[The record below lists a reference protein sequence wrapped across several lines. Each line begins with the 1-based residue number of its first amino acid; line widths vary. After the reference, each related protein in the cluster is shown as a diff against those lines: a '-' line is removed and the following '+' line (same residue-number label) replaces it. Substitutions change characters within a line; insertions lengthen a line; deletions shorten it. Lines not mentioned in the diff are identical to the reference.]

1 MAAANYLPEVLETTE
16 AERLATG
23 FIFTEGPLWHPQGWW
38 YFVDIRQNKLLRV
51 TPGKAVEVVRADTLG
66 GNGTTFDLQGRLIL
80 CEGDGR
86 LVTRM
91 AADGKVE
98 TLVDR
103 YKGGRFNRPN
113 DVICH
118 SNGCLY
124 FTDPDKR
131 RPYHER
137 EIPGPAGEN
146 NLWDGACVYRLAPDG
161 TLSVLALCE
170 YPNGLALSPDE
181 RTLYVAN
188 TRSSMY
194 VHAIKLDAAGL
205 MVARSIFADMNEDLG
220 PGIPDGLKVDSIG
233 RVYCTGPGGIWVFAP
248 DGKRIGIIKWPE
260 QAVNF
265 AFGGPDLR
273 TLLCCAHTSVYSLRV
288 KVPGNPHPWYLRS
301 RPERERA

>member
-1 MAAANYLPEVLETTE
+1 MAAANDLPDVLETTE

-23 FIFTEGPLWHPQGWW
+23 FIFTEGPLWHPEGYW
-38 YFVDIRQNKLLRV
+38 YFVDIRQNKLLRM
-51 TPGKAVEVVRADTLG
+51 TPGKAPEVVRDDTLG

-86 LVTRM
+86 IVTRM
-91 AADGKVE
+91 GADGKVE
-98 TLVDR
+98 TLAER

-113 DVICH
+113 DVVCH

-137 EIPGPAGEN
+137 EIPGREGES
-146 NLWDGACVYRLAPDG
+146 NLWDGACVYRLTPDG
-161 TLSVLALCE
+161 TLGQLALCE

-194 VHAIKLDAAGL
+194 IHAIRLDAAGQ
-205 MVARSIFADMNEDLG
+205 MIGRSIFADMNENLG
-220 PGIPDGLKVDSIG
+220 PGIPDGLKVDAIG
-233 RVYCTGPGGIWVFAP
+233 RVYCTGPGGVWVFAP
-248 DGKRIGIIKWPE
+248 DGERVGIIRWPE

-265 AFGGPDLR
+265 AFGGPDLS
-273 TLLCCAHTSVYSLRV
+273 TMLCCAHTSVYTLRM

>member
-1 MAAANYLPEVLETTE
+1 MAAVNYLPEVLETVE
-16 AERLATG
+16 PERLATG
-23 FIFTEGPLWHPQGWW
+23 FIFTEGPLWHPGGYW
-38 YFVDIRQNKLLRV
+38 YFVDIRQNKLFRMS
-51 TPGKAVEVVRADTLG
+51 PGRAPELVRTTLG

-86 LVTRM
+86 CVTRM
-91 AADGKVE
+91 AADGTVE
-98 TLVDR
+98 RLVDNYR
-103 YKGGRFNRPN
+103 GGRFNRPN

-131 RPYHER
+131 RPYGER
-137 EIPGPAGEN
+137 EIPGPAGEAG
-146 NLWDGACVYRLAPDG
+146 LWDGACVYRLTPDG
-161 TLSVLALCE
+161 SLSVLALCE
-170 YPNGLALSPDE
+170 YPNGLALSLDE

-188 TRSSMY
+188 TRSSKY
-194 VHAIKLDAAGL
+194 IHAIALDAAGH
-205 MVARSIFADMNEDLG
+205 MTGRSIFADMNEG
-220 PGIPDGLKVDSIG
+220 TEPGIPDGLKVDSIG

-248 DGKRIGIIKWPE
+248 DGRRVGIIRWPE

-288 KVPGNPHPWYLRS
+288 KVPANPHPWYRS
-301 RPERERA
+301 QKT